1 MKILM
6 SNLINTTLLT
16 CVLLLSQVFSQNI
29 VLAADKSTLSF
40 STTEVAPGLYM
51 LIGVGGFTGG
61 NIALSIGD
69 DGVVMIDDSM
79 PPMLD
84 IMQTAIRSVTDQPVD
99 FLINTHVH
107 GDHTGNNE
115 TMGKNGTWIVAHK
128 NLRQHMLDKGI
139 RGKDGMIPAPKAAL
153 PVITFAHSMDFHLN
167 GYDAHIFHVKNA
179 HTDGDLVIYY
189 KAANVIHTGDAMF
202 NEIFPFIDLD
212 NGGSIDGYIAAQKKI
227 FALSDAQ
234 TKIIPGHGPLANK
247 DDLESSIA
255 MLEGSKSIISALI
268 AEGKTE
274 EQIVTLNPLAKQ
286 YQQWHWQFITTER
299 MTRTL
304 YKGLTGSQQQL
315 HDAEHHQ
322 HSKTKDGAAREIQ

>member
-1 MKILM
+1 MF
-6 SNLINTTLLT
+6 NLINTTLLT
-16 CVLLLSQVFSQNI
+16 CLLLLTQVLSLNT
-29 VLAADKSTLSF
+29 VHAAEKNKLSF

-51 LIGVGGFTGG
+51 LKGVGGFTGG

-84 IMQTAIRSVTDQPVD
+84 IMQAAIRSVTDKPVD

-115 TMGKNGTWIVAHK
+115 TMGKDGTWIVAHK

-139 RGKDGMIPAPKAAL
+139 SGKDGMIPAPKAAL
-153 PVITFAHSMDFHLN
+153 PVITFDHSMEFHLN
-167 GYDAHIFHVKNA
+167 GNDAHIFHVKNA

-189 KAANVIHTGDAMF
+189 KAVNVIHTGDAMF
-202 NEIFPFIDLD
+202 NKIFPFIDLD
-212 NGGSIDGYIAAQKKI
+212 SGGSIDGYIAAQKRI
-227 FALSDAQ
+227 LALSDDQ

-247 DDLESSIA
+247 DDLKSSIA
-255 MLEGSKSIISALI
+255 MLEDTKNIISALI

-274 EQIVTLNPLAKQ
+274 EQIVTLNPLAKK
-286 YQQWHWQFITTER
+286 YQHWHWQFITTER

-304 YKGLTGSQQQL
+304 YKGLTGS
-315 HDAEHHQ
+315 HQ
-322 HSKTKDGAAREIQ
+322 